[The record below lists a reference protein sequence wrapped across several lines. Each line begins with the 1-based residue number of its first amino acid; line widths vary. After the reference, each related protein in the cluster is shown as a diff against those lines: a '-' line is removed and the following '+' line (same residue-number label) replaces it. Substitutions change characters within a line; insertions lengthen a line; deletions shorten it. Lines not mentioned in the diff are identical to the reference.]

1 MRLPWLI
8 LVLVV
13 VVAGCL
19 EMNETSKSTQS
30 SSLESSF
37 SCPVVHPGY
46 GEFNANNLLFEKL
59 DGKVLQT
66 PAFLMPPNAT
76 IRIRGKLFAKEY
88 KVGNITCYYAGK
100 VKIKAFL
107 GTPSMSGSW
116 SHMAENLRDIEN
128 ISVEITPRELF
139 ISPEKNATFEVE
151 INTKNTH
158 VGQNYYVY
166 IVAFGESGWKSWGR
180 IEIKIWGS
188 EKSSH

>member
-1 MRLPWLI
+1 M
-8 LVLVV
+8 VV
-13 VVAGCL
+13 ITGCL

-30 SSLESSF
+30 SSSELSF
-37 SCPVVHPGY
+37 SCPVIHPGY

-100 VKIKAFL
+100 VEIKAFL

-116 SHMAENLRDIEN
+116 SRTAENLKDIEN

-151 INTKNTH
+151 IKTKNTH
-158 VGQNYYVY
+158 IGQSYYVY
-166 IVAFGESGWKSWGR
+166 IVVFGEDGWKSWNK
-180 IEIKIWGS
+180 IWIKIWGS
-188 EKSSH
+188 EEPSD